1 MSTPV
6 YYWLVNNPG
15 VEDEQQRAV
24 WNTLLHHEHPRGVTT
39 FVGAQLR
46 YLVESTHGYL
56 GAVGF
61 SASALRLAARERYM
75 AWSDEQRQACLHHVL
90 CLSRFL
96 VRGSCKH
103 LASHV
108 LGRVLGRLP
117 DDFEE
122 RYGYRP
128 WVVETYVAP
137 DWQGTCF
144 KAANF
149 RHIGYTA
156 GNRRQQEEAPKALYV
171 YELERL
177 WRKRLGVPQVELFP
191 VRQPHEGLS
200 SDHWAEAEFG
210 GAPLGDARLSTR
222 LVKSASLLSDV
233 VGHAMVAHTDHDA
246 AAVKGHYRLLE
257 SAEDSEVRPENILAP
272 HRARTIERM
281 RSQKEVLF
289 IQDGTKLNYATRPAC
304 EGLQIIGSNQTKAK
318 TRGLPL
324 HVTMAAT
331 ADGLPLGVLRCS
343 WRDPQTGPL
352 APRSQQWLDGY
363 LDICQAAEGLSR
375 KSRLICI
382 MDREADNFALFD
394 AQRRQ
399 GRVEMLVRVRQDRVL
414 AKGRKMYATLRS
426 APVAC
431 TLQIEIQSVTARQK
445 SSRKKERV
453 GRSYRMAHAEV
464 RFQRLELPATQK
476 DMDPVTMYG
485 VHVRETAPPPGQK
498 PVEWYLLTSMELHT
512 AADAVQMLD
521 YYTKRWRIEDFFRV
535 LKSGCK
541 VESMALRMALR
552 LERAIAIYCVIA
564 WRIMVLTLLGRTVP
578 ELDADVFFT
587 EMELRFLSGYA
598 ARVRLPRPRTLSCWW
613 PCWAATRTAAGMA
626 LPASR
631 SRGVASTD

>member
-1 MSTPV
+1 M
-6 YYWLVNNPG
+6 
-15 VEDEQQRAV
+15 
-24 WNTLLHHEHPRGVTT
+24 
-39 FVGAQLR
+39 
-46 YLVESTHGYL
+46 
-56 GAVGF
+56 
-61 SASALRLAARERYM
+61 
-75 AWSDEQRQACLHHVL
+75 
-90 CLSRFL
+90 
-96 VRGSCKH
+96 
-103 LASHV
+103 
-108 LGRVLGRLP
+108 
-117 DDFEE
+117 
-122 RYGYRP
+122 
-128 WVVETYVAP
+128 
-137 DWQGTCF
+137 
-144 KAANF
+144 
-149 RHIGYTA
+149 
-156 GNRRQQEEAPKALYV
+156 
-171 YELERL
+171 
-177 WRKRLGVPQVELFP
+177 
-191 VRQPHEGLS
+191 
-200 SDHWAEAEFG
+200 
-210 GAPLGDARLSTR
+210 
-222 LVKSASLLSDV
+222 KSASLLSDV
-233 VGHAMVAHTDHDA
+233 VGHAIVAHTDHDA

-431 TLQIEIQSVTARQK
+431 TLQIEIQSVTARPK

-464 RFQRLELPATQK
+464 RFQRLELRATQK

-498 PVEWYLLTSMELHT
+498 PVEWYLLTSMDLPT
-512 AADAVQMLD
+512 AADGETVISWVCRMPRHGIGELELGGLFVYFYAVLLWGCFQHTDEQLRSSQPPPALLRFPGQLVNHHQCRLPAAASLGLPC
-521 YYTKRWRIEDFFRV
+521 TFPCARKRGLNGIRSPKMNPVFGRELVEGQELLLILAQTGDGLLVGASEEILEGIECLQGILPGRCRIDATEPLFRRP
-535 LKSGCK
+535 LQ
-541 VESMALRMALR
+541 
-552 LERAIAIYCVIA
+552 
-564 WRIMVLTLLGRTVP
+564 LLGQ
-578 ELDADVFFT
+578 L
-587 EMELRFLSGYA
+587 
-598 ARVRLPRPRTLSCWW
+598 
-613 PCWAATRTAAGMA
+613 TRHVGC
-626 LPASR
+626 LVHPASLL
-631 SRGVASTD
+631 

>member
-1 MSTPV
+1 M
-6 YYWLVNNPG
+6 
-15 VEDEQQRAV
+15 
-24 WNTLLHHEHPRGVTT
+24 
-39 FVGAQLR
+39 
-46 YLVESTHGYL
+46 
-56 GAVGF
+56 
-61 SASALRLAARERYM
+61 
-75 AWSDEQRQACLHHVL
+75 
-90 CLSRFL
+90 
-96 VRGSCKH
+96 
-103 LASHV
+103 
-108 LGRVLGRLP
+108 
-117 DDFEE
+117 
-122 RYGYRP
+122 
-128 WVVETYVAP
+128 
-137 DWQGTCF
+137 
-144 KAANF
+144 
-149 RHIGYTA
+149 
-156 GNRRQQEEAPKALYV
+156 
-171 YELERL
+171 
-177 WRKRLGVPQVELFP
+177 
-191 VRQPHEGLS
+191 RQPHEGLS

-210 GAPLGDARLSTR
+210 CAPLADARLSTR

-233 VGHAMVAHTDHDA
+233 VGHAIVAHTDHDA
-246 AAVKGHYRLLE
+246 AVVKGHYRLLE

-324 HVTMAAT
+324 
-331 ADGLPLGVLRCS
+331 GVLRCS

-382 MDREADNFALFD
+382 MHREADHFALFD

-426 APVAC
+426 APVDC
-431 TLQIEIQSVTARQK
+431 TLQIEIQSVTARPK

-464 RFQRLELPATQK
+464 RFQRLELRATQK

-541 VESMALRMALR
+541 VESLALRTALP
-552 LERAIAIYCVIA
+552 LERPIAIYCVIA

-578 ELDADVFFT
+578 RVGRRGLFYGDGAALFVWLRRPGAAATAPDAAGGYPAGGRAGRLPEPQPGWPCRLPDHVAWHRPT
-587 EMELRFLSGYA
+587 EPDHAGIRSGY
-598 ARVRLPRPRTLSCWW
+598 RTVSVLSIID
-613 PCWAATRTAAGMA
+613 GS
-626 LPASR
+626 LHGEASR
-631 SRGVASTD
+631 DQILCYGTGIGLPCMGQEWPFVCFTRGMNLKASQSDPSVQICVVCRTHGRNKEPGTR